1 MAATLWLTG
10 EWTGIFPGVRPGPG
24 ESGAREIDAVVALQ
38 PLARSARTG
47 DCEVHALIKGR
58 SSVEIARPVE
68 TVYDFVVVRFFENY
82 PRWSP
87 EVRELRAIS
96 DGPVRLGT
104 RGRQVRVD
112 HGRRSETTFEVT
124 RLEPERAV
132 DFDGDRQARFAIRY
146 RFEANGAQSS
156 TLHLE
161 FELKQLDLFMRPFE
175 KLIRHAIQEGTDKTV
190 RDIKGLIEREN

>member
-1 MAATLWLTG
+1 MF
-10 EWTGIFPGVRPGPG
+10 E
-24 ESGAREIDAVVALQ
+24 E
-38 PLARSARTG
+38 
-47 DCEVHALIKGR
+47 EVPDLINGR
-58 SSVEIARPVE
+58 SRIEIARPVA

-87 EVRELRAIS
+87 EVRELQPIK
-96 DGPVRLGT
+96 DGPVRIGT

-146 RFEANGAQSS
+146 RFEPNGPQAS
-156 TLHLE
+156 TLHLD
-161 FELKQLDLFMRPFE
+161 FELKQLDFFMRPFE
-175 KLIRHAIQEGTDKTV
+175 KLIRHAIQDGTDKTV
-190 RDIKGLIEREN
+190 RNIKGLIEREH

>member
-1 MAATLWLTG
+1 ML
-10 EWTGIFPGVRPGPG
+10 V
-24 ESGAREIDAVVALQ
+24 Q
-38 PLARSARTG
+38 PAKPAPRIR
-47 DCEVHALIKGR
+47 DEEVHALINGR
-58 SSVEIARPVE
+58 SRIEIARPVA

-82 PRWSP
+82 PRWSR
-87 EVRELRAIS
+87 EVRELRATTH
-96 DGPVRLGT
+96 GPVRIGT

-146 RFEANGAQSS
+146 RFEPKGAEAS
-156 TLHLE
+156 TLYLD

-175 KLIRHAIQEGTDKTV
+175 KLIRHAIQDGTDTTV
-190 RDIKGLIEREN
+190 RNIKGLIEREH

>member
-1 MAATLWLTG
+1 M
-10 EWTGIFPGVRPGPG
+10 
-24 ESGAREIDAVVALQ
+24 
-38 PLARSARTG
+38 
-47 DCEVHALIKGR
+47 IKGR
-58 SSVEIARPVE
+58 SSIDIARPVS

-87 EVRELRAIS
+87 EVRELEALNSER
-96 DGPVRLGT
+96 VEHGT

-112 HGRRSETTFEVT
+112 RGRRSETTFEVT

-146 RFEANGAQSS
+146 RFEPAAERSCR
-156 TLHLE
+156 LHLE

-175 KLIRHAIQEGTDKTV
+175 KLIRMAIQEGTDQTV
-190 RDIKGLIEREN
+190 RNIKGLVEQEH

>member
-1 MAATLWLTG
+1 M
-10 EWTGIFPGVRPGPG
+10 IN
-24 ESGAREIDAVVALQ
+24 
-38 PLARSARTG
+38 
-47 DCEVHALIKGR
+47 GR
-58 SSVEIARPVE
+58 SRIEIARPVA
-68 TVYDFVVVRFFENY
+68 TVYDFVVVRFFKNY
-82 PRWSP
+82 PRWSS
-87 EVRELRAIS
+87 EVRELKALS

-146 RFEANGAQSS
+146 RFEPNGPQA
-156 TLHLE
+156 TILYLD

-175 KLIRHAIQEGTDKTV
+175 KLIRHAIQDGTDQTV
-190 RDIKGLIEREN
+190 RNIKGLIEREH

>member
-1 MAATLWLTG
+1 M
-10 EWTGIFPGVRPGPG
+10 IN
-24 ESGAREIDAVVALQ
+24 
-38 PLARSARTG
+38 
-47 DCEVHALIKGR
+47 GR
-58 SSVEIARPVE
+58 SRIEIARPVA

-82 PRWSP
+82 PRWSR
-87 EVRELRAIS
+87 EVRELRATTH
-96 DGPVRLGT
+96 GPVRIGT

-146 RFEANGAQSS
+146 RFEPKGAEAS
-156 TLHLE
+156 TLYLD

-175 KLIRHAIQEGTDKTV
+175 KLIRHAIQDGTDTTV
-190 RDIKGLIEREN
+190 RNIKGLIEREH